1 MKPVREPLRNA
12 IPDVMTDGSPWWL
25 ICCVLLCWLPLP
37 ALSETGK
44 TDTGVETQ
52 AIVALREINNQLE
65 AKIHQLEAEDESLK
79 GRLDE
84 AQVQLEALKTRHGDL
99 PETLRQAAEN
109 SLKHLGNSQPGP
121 MEAGLAQA
129 LEQQRQQLGKMDA
142 AQMARLWTPLL
153 AAIQAQGRIGEQ
165 TARLIEPNGQVS
177 EASIRT
183 LGPFVALNKG
193 RFLEYKPEL
202 NAFQV
207 LARQPADYFL
217 EQARTLEQDQDHFQG
232 YPGPEGPLPLVI
244 DPGRGTQLAVLVQT
258 PDLMERI
265 EQGGLVGY
273 IIMALAAFGIGLALL
288 RILMLRWTWLKVAR
302 QKRQLDRPRLN
313 NPLGRVL
320 LALKDTDPR
329 DSELL
334 ERKLDEAV
342 LRELPAL
349 EWGLSLVKLL
359 AAIAP
364 LLGLLGTVVGMI
376 LTFQAISLFG
386 SGDPKMMAG
395 GISQALVT
403 TIQGLVTAI
412 PLLLLHA
419 LALSSSRRLTQV
431 LDEQS
436 AALLAQRLE
445 GLGEARA
452 DA

>member
-1 MKPVREPLRNA
+1 
-12 IPDVMTDGSPWWL
+12 MTRAYKAWL
-25 ICCVLLCWLPLP
+25 LACWALLFWLP
-37 ALSETGK
+37 ASVQAEIKTGP
-44 TDTGVETQ
+44 TIETQ
-52 AIVALREINNQLE
+52 AIEALREINDQLE
-65 AKIHQLEAEDESLK
+65 AKLRQLEAEDESLK

-99 PETLRQAAEN
+99 PETLRQAAEV
-109 SLKHLGNSQPGP
+109 SLKHLGNSLLGP
-121 MEAGLAQA
+121 IETSMTQR
-129 LEQQRQQLGKMDA
+129 LEQQRQQLSKAGQ
-142 AQMARLWTPLL
+142 AQMDLLWKPLL

-165 TARLIEPNGQVS
+165 TARLIEPNGQVA

-183 LGPFVALNKG
+183 LGPFVALNTG

-202 NAFQV
+202 GAYQV

-217 EQARTLEQDQDHFQG
+217 KQAKALER
-232 YPGPEGPLPLVI
+232 PEGARPLPLVI
-244 DPGRGTQLAVLVQT
+244 DPTRGAQLAVLVQT

-288 RILMLRWTWLKVAR
+288 RIAMLRWTWLKVAR

-349 EWGLSLVKLL
+349 EWGLGLVKLL

-436 AALLAQRLE
+436 AALLAQQLE
-445 GLGEARA
+445 VQRRA
-452 DA
+452 

>member
-1 MKPVREPLRNA
+1 MTRAYNA
-12 IPDVMTDGSPWWL
+12 WL
-25 ICCVLLCWLPLP
+25 LTCWALLFWLP
-37 ALSETGK
+37 ASVQAEIKTGP
-44 TDTGVETQ
+44 TIETQ
-52 AIVALREINNQLE
+52 AIEALREINDQLE
-65 AKIHQLEAEDESLK
+65 ARLRQLEGEDESLK

-99 PETLRQAAEN
+99 PEALRQAAEN
-109 SLKHLGNSQPGP
+109 SLKHLGNSLLGP
-121 MEAGLAQA
+121 MEASMTQR
-129 LEQQRQQLGKMDA
+129 LEQQRQQLSKADQTQMDL
-142 AQMARLWTPLL
+142 LWKPLL

-165 TARLIEPNGQVS
+165 TARLIEPNGQVAD
-177 EASIRT
+177 ASIRT
-183 LGPFVALNKG
+183 LGPFVALNTG

-202 NAFQV
+202 GAYQV

-217 EQARTLEQDQDHFQG
+217 EQAKALER
-232 YPGPEGPLPLVI
+232 PEGARPLPLVI
-244 DPGRGTQLAVLVQT
+244 DPTRGAQLAVLVQT

-288 RILMLRWTWLKVAR
+288 RIAMLRWTWLKVAR

-320 LALKDTDPR
+320 LALKDADPR

-349 EWGLSLVKLL
+349 EWGLGLVKLL

-436 AALLAQRLE
+436 AALLAQQLE
-445 GLGEARA
+445 AQRRA
-452 DA
+452 